1 MSTATPNQKRATILA
16 ACAALLLSL
25 VLAGTWMSASAQAHT
40 EVAKV
45 KPSGSAK
52 TSIRTVSVSFT
63 GLIRSGSIRV
73 VGPGGKVY
81 SAGRGGRDPRN
92 VNRLVVPLK
101 RSLKAGT
108 YKAKWKAV
116 AADGH
121 EQSGSFSFRLR
132 R

>member
-1 MSTATPNQKRATILA
+1 MNNSIPKQKRPALLA

-25 VLAGTWMSASAQAHT
+25 AMAGAWNTGTAQAHT

-52 TSIRTVSVSFT
+52 TSIRTVSVTFT

-73 VGPGGKVY
+73 IGPGGKVY

-121 EQSGSFSFRLR
+121 EQSGSFGFRLR